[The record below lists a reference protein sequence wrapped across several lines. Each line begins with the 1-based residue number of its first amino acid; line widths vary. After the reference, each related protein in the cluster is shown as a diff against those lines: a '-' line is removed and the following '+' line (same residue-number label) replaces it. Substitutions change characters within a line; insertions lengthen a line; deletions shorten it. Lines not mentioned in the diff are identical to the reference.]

1 MCSRSVKRWLRLLG
15 IFSIF
20 GISDQTNPGASEHDF
35 GDDERREVRVVLK
48 DMSCHLRQDH
58 SSAKPAQSDPS
69 SLAERVEV
77 ASSSSSTKV

>member
-1 MCSRSVKRWLRLLG
+1 MHDSR
-15 IFSIF
+15 
-20 GISDQTNPGASEHDF
+20 
-35 GDDERREVRVVLK
+35 DDERREVRVVLK
-48 DMSCHLRQDH
+48 DMSCHLCQDH